1 MSPTSSRPDVKAR
14 KPRKPTTLD
23 DAIRQVK
30 EAEAQ
35 KTVVIPPLD
44 SDATLELEA
53 QQVTQRMNHCHM
65 EAAEIYWRVVR
76 EKLWERRGYADGPQ
90 YFEERVGIQY
100 RTAQRA
106 VAIWEAH
113 LALPEGEERI
123 AAKQALES
131 IGVHR
136 AAIIAPVIKE
146 QPLEWQKW
154 TETAR
159 THSQEALQEQ
169 VTRARGIPSKSSPH
183 SDDRMYHAFLN
194 QVPPDAREEF
204 EEIFRAGSALSE
216 TKDFVVVTI
225 LAYKDA
231 KMNWLAAHDR
241 MKRGGGNA

>member
-1 MSPTSSRPDVKAR
+1 MSESPISSQPR
-14 KPRKPTTLD
+14 KPRTRKPATLD
-23 DAIRQVK
+23 EAIARVQ
-30 EAEAQ
+30 EDEAQ
-35 KTVVIPPLD
+35 KQVIIPPLD
-44 SDATLELEA
+44 PDAALELEA
-53 QQVTQRMNHCHM
+53 QQATQRMNHCHM
-65 EAAEIYWRVVR
+65 EAAEVYWRIVN

-90 YFEERVGIQY
+90 YFEDRIGIAY

-113 LALPEGEERI
+113 LALPEGDQRI
-123 AAKQALES
+123 AARSALEQ

-136 AAIIAPVIKE
+136 AAIIAPAIKE
-146 QPLEWQKW
+146 QPTEWQKW

-169 VTRARGIPSKSSPH
+169 VTNARGIPSKSSRH

-204 EEIFRAGSALSE
+204 EEIFRAGSALAE
-216 TKDFVVVTI
+216 TKDFIVVTI
-225 LAYKDA
+225 LAYRDA
-231 KMNWLAAHDR
+231 KANWILAHER